1 MLGELISVKEYAER
15 KGITEQ
21 AVYKQI
27 RAGALQSV
35 EQTESGKAKKYIFVP
50 TAESQDTGDH
60 PDPAPA
66 AAESQDTGTA
76 AAALAEIAIK
86 ALTAQLEEKD
96 KQIERLT
103 QLLDNSQQLQ
113 AHSQKLLEQPTD
125 TGTAADE
132 LKKSGWL
139 SRVFGL

>member
-60 PDPAPA
+60 PDAAPA
-66 AAESQDTGTA
+66 AAADSQDTGTA

-125 TGTAADE
+125 TAADE
-132 LKKSGWL
+132 LKKPGWL
-139 SRVFGL
+139 SRVLGL